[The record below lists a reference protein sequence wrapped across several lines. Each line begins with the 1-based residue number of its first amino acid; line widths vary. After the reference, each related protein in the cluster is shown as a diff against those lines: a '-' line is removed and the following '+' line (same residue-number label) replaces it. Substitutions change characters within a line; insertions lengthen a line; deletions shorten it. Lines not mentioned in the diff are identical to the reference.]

1 MKIAPKILSG
11 YLAISILLIAMAVLV
26 VQTSS
31 VLNPVVDEL
40 DNEVNNLNVALTSQ
54 IVLLR
59 SQLGHEA
66 TQFYFT
72 KDPAHEQTH
81 ERTANQLDRVFDQIS
96 LESINEDEGTIFRN
110 LQRSTDRLE
119 QFEKQFMVLVS
130 SNQPGAY
137 EFLSE
142 NSEYQRLDKSI
153 STFINSY
160 SFSRKVESTDEFSR
174 LVAISDSIQD
184 SRADLNRRSSITLV
198 LVSVASIVSILL
210 GVVVS
215 RSISSPI
222 RALERTTK
230 VLAGGDMSARSS
242 VETRDEIGVLAASFN
257 SMVSKL
263 EESTVS
269 KDYLGNILQS
279 MQDSL
284 LVLSSGGYIQTVN
297 RSVLDL
303 LGYDEEELIGK
314 SIVEVVE
321 VVEVVEAVK
330 EQSIFRGTPLQELIK
345 VGGVQGIATRYKT
358 KRGALLPMLFSGAVM
373 HDEDGEI
380 LGIVCVATDLTAR
393 KRAETVLHET
403 QTKLIF
409 SAKLASLGEM
419 SAGLAHEL
427 NQPLGVIQLRGD
439 MIQKLLIHNQSAN
452 SVKIASHLVEIFGEI
467 ERASK
472 IISHLKLFIRQELPG
487 SHSAIDMNWL
497 IDESLVLLSSTLQ
510 LQGIELTTE
519 LAKELPEVWCD
530 YIQIEQVLTNLLTNA
545 RDAVHHSDEKK
556 IRVRSYRQNE
566 SVCVDVVD
574 TGCGIAKAHI
584 DKIFDPFFTTKPVG
598 AGTGLGMSI
607 SYGIVRDHNGAL
619 SVNSTEGQGSI
630 FTLSLP
636 LSHQQQTDG
645 MAQSRLDQKA

>member
-1 MKIAPKILSG
+1 
-11 YLAISILLIAMAVLV
+11 
-26 VQTSS
+26 
-31 VLNPVVDEL
+31 
-40 DNEVNNLNVALTSQ
+40 
-54 IVLLR
+54 
-59 SQLGHEA
+59 
-66 TQFYFT
+66 
-72 KDPAHEQTH
+72 
-81 ERTANQLDRVFDQIS
+81 
-96 LESINEDEGTIFRN
+96 
-110 LQRSTDRLE
+110 
-119 QFEKQFMVLVS
+119 
-130 SNQPGAY
+130 
-137 EFLSE
+137 
-142 NSEYQRLDKSI
+142 
-153 STFINSY
+153 
-160 SFSRKVESTDEFSR
+160 
-174 LVAISDSIQD
+174 
-184 SRADLNRRSSITLV
+184 
-198 LVSVASIVSILL
+198 
-210 GVVVS
+210 
-215 RSISSPI
+215 
-222 RALERTTK
+222 
-230 VLAGGDMSARSS
+230 MSARSS

-257 SMVSKL
+257 RMVSKL
-263 EESTVS
+263 QESTVS

-303 LGYDEEELIGK
+303 LGYDKEELIGK
-314 SIVEVVE
+314 SIVKVVE

-345 VGGVQGIATRYKT
+345 VGGVQGIETRYKT

-373 HDEDGEI
+373 HDEDEEI

-427 NQPLGVIQLRGD
+427 NQPLGVIQLRGG
-439 MIQKLLIHNQSAN
+439 MIQKLLIHHQSAN

-472 IISHLKLFIRQELPG
+472 IISHLKTFSRQELPG

-566 SVCVDVVD
+566 SVCVDVID
-574 TGCGIAKAHI
+574 TGCGIAKVHI

-607 SYGIVRDHNGAL
+607 SYGIVREHNGAL
-619 SVNSTEGQGSI
+619 SVNSTEGQGST

-636 LSHQQQTDG
+636 LSHQQQTDN
-645 MAQSRLDQKA
+645 MAQSRLDQKAWSRYY